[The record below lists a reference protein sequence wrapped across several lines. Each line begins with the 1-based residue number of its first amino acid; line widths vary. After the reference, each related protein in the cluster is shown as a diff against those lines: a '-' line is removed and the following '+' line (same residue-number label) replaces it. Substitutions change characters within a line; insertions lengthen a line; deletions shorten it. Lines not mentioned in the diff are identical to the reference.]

1 MSYDKNR
8 KLVKCK
14 AQPVSRLSKS
24 VIRAIFQHFSRM
36 EICSQHT
43 HNFKETSL
51 RLCLLHHSAQFK
63 VSIMTYWEIIELF
76 MISNDFDLGQ

>member
-14 AQPVSRLSKS
+14 AQPVSQLSKS

-36 EICSQHT
+36 AICSQHT

-51 RLCLLHHSAQFK
+51 RLA
-63 VSIMTYWEIIELF
+63 TP
-76 MISNDFDLGQ
+76 